1 MGGTESKPT
10 LVEIAYEKIRDKI
23 CDFELYPGQDVS
35 DFTLCK
41 ELGMSRTPVRQALVQ
56 LEHDGLVKNAGIGKS
71 YQVSEITE
79 EEIADIFEARE
90 AIEVSSLRLAMMR
103 GLSEDEIKC
112 LERINLN
119 MEQQNEAGNIKL
131 QFRYDQGFHNY
142 LVSLSGNKRMGRF
155 YETLVVQL
163 NRMRVL
169 SYLES
174 SYQKKAY
181 NDHRAVLEEIRK
193 GDREEAV
200 KALAHHLQTSKRDY
214 CNLIQNRI
222 SLDAYGILRLL
233 MRENTGA

>member
-1 MGGTESKPT
+1 MEGTESKKT
-10 LVEIAYEKIRDKI
+10 LVEIAYEKIRNKI

-56 LEHDGLVKNAGIGKS
+56 LEHDGLVKNAGVGKS

-90 AIEVSSLRLAMMR
+90 AVEVSSLRLAMDR
-103 GLSEDEIKC
+103 GITREELES

-131 QFRYDQGFHNY
+131 QFRFDQGFHNY
-142 LVSLSGNKRMGRF
+142 LVLIGGNKRMRHF

-181 NDHRAVLEEIRK
+181 NDHRAVLEQIRRDNK
-193 GDREEAV
+193 EEAA
-200 KALAHHLQTSKRDY
+200 KALSHHLRTSKRDY
-214 CNLIQNRI
+214 CNLIQNKV

>member
-1 MGGTESKPT
+1 MGGTENKPT
-10 LVEIAYEKIRDKI
+10 LVEIAYEKIRNKI

-35 DFTLCK
+35 DFILCK

-56 LEHDGLVKNAGIGKS
+56 LEHDGLIKDAGVGKS
-71 YQVSEITE
+71 YRVSEITE

-90 AIEVSSLRLAMMR
+90 AIEVSSLRLAMER
-103 GLSEDEIKC
+103 GISAEEIER

-119 MEQQNEAGNIKL
+119 MEQQNEAHNIKL
-131 QFRYDQGFHNY
+131 QFRYDQSFHNY
-142 LVSLSGNKRMGRF
+142 LVFIGGNKRLARF
-155 YETLVVQL
+155 YESLVVQL

-181 NDHRAVLEEIRK
+181 NDHRAVLDEIKK
-193 GDREEAV
+193 GNGKEAG
-200 KALAHHLQTSKRDY
+200 KALSHHIQTSRRDY
-214 CNLIQNRI
+214 CDLLQNKV

>member
-1 MGGTESKPT
+1 MEGTESKKT
-10 LVEIAYEKIRDKI
+10 LVEIAYEKIRNKI

-56 LEHDGLVKNAGIGKS
+56 LEHDGLVKNAGVGKS

-90 AIEVSSLRLAMMR
+90 AVEVSSLRLAMDR
-103 GLSEDEIKC
+103 GITREELES

-131 QFRYDQGFHNY
+131 QFRFDQGFHNC
-142 LVSLSGNKRMGRF
+142 LVLIGGNKRMRHF

-181 NDHRAVLEEIRK
+181 NDHRAVLEQIRRDNK
-193 GDREEAV
+193 EEAA
-200 KALAHHLQTSKRDY
+200 KALSHHLRTSKRDY
-214 CNLIQNRI
+214 CNLIQNKV

>member
-1 MGGTESKPT
+1 MEGTGNKKT
-10 LVEIAYEKIRDKI
+10 LVEIAYERIRNKI

-56 LEHDGLVKNAGIGKS
+56 LEHDGLVQNAGVGKS
-71 YQVSEITE
+71 YQVSQITE

-90 AIEVSSLRLAMMR
+90 AVEVSSLRLAMDR
-103 GLSEDEIKC
+103 GIAREELET

-131 QFRYDQGFHNY
+131 QFRFDQGFHNY
-142 LVSLSGNKRMGRF
+142 LVSNGGNKRMGHF
-155 YETLVVQL
+155 YESLVVQL

-181 NDHRAVLEEIRK
+181 NDHREVLEQIRK
-193 GDREEAV
+193 GNQEEAV
-200 KALAHHLQTSKRDY
+200 KALSHHLQTSKRDY
-214 CNLIQNRI
+214 CNLIQNKV

-233 MRENTGA
+233 MRENTGT